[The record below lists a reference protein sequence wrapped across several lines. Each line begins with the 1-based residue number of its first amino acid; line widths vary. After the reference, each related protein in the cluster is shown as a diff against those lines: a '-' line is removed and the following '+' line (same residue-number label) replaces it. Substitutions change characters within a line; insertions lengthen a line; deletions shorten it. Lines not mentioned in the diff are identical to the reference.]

1 MLANNAAYYKKQPGR
16 RWRSLQDT
24 TYDEVLAPRFAP
36 QSWASWRRAEDY
48 YNEGALLWLDVDT
61 LIRELS
67 QGQRSLDDFAR
78 NFFGVDDDNTG
89 PKLYDFDDVARVLNT
104 IQPYDWASFLR
115 TRLDDLDRDPLD
127 GVTRGGYYLTFTDT
141 AGKYTKSA
149 EKTYEFTSFFYS
161 LGLNMGKGGKVGAIL
176 WDSPAF
182 AAGLAPGV
190 QIMAVNG
197 IAYETDRLKEAV
209 KNSPNTTAPIELITK
224 DDDHFRV
231 VRIDYHDGP
240 RYPHLER
247 VEGTPPRLDDILAA
261 K

>member
-1 MLANNAAYYKKQPGR
+1 M
-16 RWRSLQDT
+16 RSPTPLRT
-24 TYDEVLAPRFAP
+24 TRGNPAGVCATFWTRLTTRSWH
-36 QSWASWRRAEDY
+36 QSWASWRRSEDY

-78 NFFGVDDDNTG
+78 NFFGVDDGNIG
-89 PKLYDFDDVARVLNT
+89 PKLYDFDDVLAALNT

-115 TRLDDLDRDPLD
+115 ARLDNLDRDPLD
-127 GVTRGGYYLTFTDT
+127 GVTRAGYRLTFTDT
-141 AGKYTKSA
+141 AGKYTESA

-182 AAGLAPGV
+182 AAGLAPGI

-197 IAYETDRLKEAV
+197 IAYENDRLKEAV
-209 KNSPNTTAPIELITK
+209 KNSPNTTAPSELINK

-247 VEGTPPRLDDILAA
+247 VEGTPPRLDGILAA